1 MANINPEAQAW
12 TPNVQ
17 PKTSSTPAVKR
28 LQAGSA
34 NSPYWSPGQQQQQQS
49 TSESEGKANFS
60 SSAANGAVTFVPG
73 RGVMNADVQEYQP
86 AQTTTNVAVPYSN
99 TNSYMSNATNSDSY
113 TGRGVTNSTTSLNQQ
128 APVTSSST
136 SNNIINSNITIG
148 GTMGDGS
155 NAARMANSNKY
166 DKSAAEF
173 QQGGYDQ
180 LLEMSDAQ
188 NGDRYLAGP
197 VIAEA
202 PKRRTIRSFFMP
214 TRMRERFWHMDAV
227 SLRQLKPDDEIVK
240 EIPKGYHCIDPLDME
255 GKPRGTAGSF
265 GYPSS
270 VYKVVSEKTGLI
282 HALRRFDNIKTNP
295 KVTQQVLRVWNETR
309 GTMHPNIVTLR
320 AAFVH
325 QRALFFTHDY
335 FAGAK
340 TIRECYLSG
349 AHIQPLPEPL
359 LWSFMCQIVTAL
371 RHLHS
376 RNLACRV
383 LDPRHI
389 IVTGPNRLRIN
400 CIGILDVLE
409 VDSKKTVVKLQEED
423 MFALGR
429 LLLSLATANTMAIQ
443 NLQRSIDFVIS
454 KYSEEFKILICGLL
468 LSKKRPSVFEVCTQ
482 FSGRFLGELDMMY
495 KHNDAMENEARKQF
509 GCGRLARLLM
519 KLGMINERPELRMDK
534 QWSETGNRYI
544 IKLFRNYVFHQ
555 RGKEGEPL
563 IDFGHV
569 IECLNKLDAGVDE
582 KILLTSP
589 DGKSIVVASFLEIR
603 RLLDEAFME
612 LVSNANGPGVK
623 DVNQMY
629 QQAQMQMQQMQQQ
642 QQMMMAQHG
651 MYGGM

>member
-1 MANINPEAQAW
+1 MANINPDAQAW

-17 PKTSSTPAVKR
+17 TTATTPAVQR
-28 LQAGSA
+28 LQASNA
-34 NSPYWSPGQQQQQQS
+34 NSPYWSPGQQQQDMQQT
-49 TSESEGKANFS
+49 TSGDGKANFS

-73 RGVMNADVQEYQP
+73 RGVLNADVQEFQP
-86 AQTTTNVAVPYSN
+86 VQTT
-99 TNSYMSNATNSDSY
+99 SYMSSGNATN
-113 TGRGVTNSTTSLNQQ
+113 TGGGIINSTTSLMTNQE
-128 APVTSSST
+128 APINSSAMTGNST
-136 SNNIINSNITIG
+136 GVSVNSNITIG
-148 GTMGDGS
+148 GTMNG
-155 NAARMANSNKY
+155 ANNTTRTTTSNKY
-166 DKSAAEF
+166 DKTAAEF
-173 QQGGYDQ
+173 PQGGYDQ
-180 LLEMSDAQ
+180 LLEMSDTQ
-188 NGDRYLAGP
+188 NGDRFLAGP
-197 VIAEA
+197 VIEEA
-202 PKRRTIRSFFMP
+202 PKRRNIRSFFMP
-214 TRMRERFWHMDAV
+214 NRMRERFWHMDAV
-227 SLRQLKPDDEIVK
+227 SLRQLKPDDEVIK
-240 EIPKGYHCIDPLDME
+240 EIPKGYHCINPLDME

-282 HALRRFDNIKTNP
+282 YALRRFDNIKTNP
-295 KVTQQVLRVWNETR
+295 KVTQQVLQIWNKTR
-309 GTMHPNIVTLR
+309 GTMHPNIVSLR
-320 AAFVH
+320 SAFVH

-340 TIRECYLSG
+340 TLRDCYLNG
-349 AHIQPLPEPL
+349 PHIQPLPEPL
-359 LWSFMCQIVTAL
+359 LWSFMCQLVTAL

-409 VDSKKTVVKLQEED
+409 ADSKKTIVKLQEED
-423 MFALGR
+423 MFAIGR

-495 KHNDAMENEARKQF
+495 KHNDAMENEVRKQF

-519 KLGMINERPELRMDK
+519 KLGMINGRPELRMDK

-555 RGKEGEPL
+555 RGKDGEPM

-569 IECLNKLDAGVDE
+569 IECLNKLDVGIDE

-589 DGKSIVVASFLEIR
+589 DGKSIVVASYLEIR

-612 LVSNANGPGVK
+612 LVSNANGPGVE

-629 QQAQMQMQQMQQQ
+629 QQAQIQMQQMQQQ
-642 QQMMMAQHG
+642 QMMMAQQG

>member
-1 MANINPEAQAW
+1 
-12 TPNVQ
+12 
-17 PKTSSTPAVKR
+17 
-28 LQAGSA
+28 
-34 NSPYWSPGQQQQQQS
+34 
-49 TSESEGKANFS
+49 
-60 SSAANGAVTFVPG
+60 
-73 RGVMNADVQEYQP
+73 
-86 AQTTTNVAVPYSN
+86 
-99 TNSYMSNATNSDSY
+99 
-113 TGRGVTNSTTSLNQQ
+113 
-128 APVTSSST
+128 
-136 SNNIINSNITIG
+136 
-148 GTMGDGS
+148 
-155 NAARMANSNKY
+155 
-166 DKSAAEF
+166 
-173 QQGGYDQ
+173 
-180 LLEMSDAQ
+180 MSDAQ

-389 IVTGPNRLRIN
+389 IVSGPNRLRIN

-409 VDSKKTVVKLQEED
+409 ADSKKTVVKLQEED

-495 KHNDAMENEARKQF
+495 KHNDAMENETRKQF

-569 IECLNKLDAGVDE
+569 IECLNKLDVGVDE

-612 LVSNANGPGVK
+612 LVSHANGPGVK